1 MEAYCVFLLKT
12 KRVDQS
18 STFSYVR
25 LSLVGSY
32 YEPAGDGECGG
43 GGEGG
48 AVVRGPAACPDL
60 VSPDERHH
68 PQPYLPW
75 YGVGHQG

>member
-1 MEAYCVFLLKT
+1 MFCYL
-12 KRVDQS
+12 
-18 STFSYVR
+18 STPDFSITYVSCSR
-25 LSLVGSY
+25 SLVGSY
-32 YEPAGDGECGG
+32 YEPAGDGKRGG

-68 PQPYLPW
+68 PQPHLPW
-75 YGVGHQG
+75 HGVRHQR